1 MRQLVLFLIGLF
13 VGAAAAFVAARS
25 LAQRDAWPRGLMA
38 VLQHELGEL
47 RRAERAG
54 RCTSAELDLPLGRIA
69 DFAGEIPAALGS
81 DPRRDPH
88 LADYA
93 QTLARSAAA
102 ARAAAAGGCP
112 ALTPRLRDVVDACD
126 ACHRDY
132 R

>member
-88 LADYA
+88 APRRRVERGQCEGRGVGAGD
-93 QTLARSAAA
+93 
-102 ARAAAAGGCP
+102 AAG
-112 ALTPRLRDVVDACD
+112 ADAEPFVLPSVTV
-126 ACHRDY
+126 HE
-132 R
+132 